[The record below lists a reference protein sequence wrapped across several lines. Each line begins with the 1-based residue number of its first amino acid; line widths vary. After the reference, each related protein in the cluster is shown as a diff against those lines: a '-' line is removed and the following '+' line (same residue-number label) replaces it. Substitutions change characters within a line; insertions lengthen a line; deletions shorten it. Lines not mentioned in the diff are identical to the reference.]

1 MALSTSRHKSARSGF
16 GRRQRAAGSTMAI
29 RHVTVLRDRY
39 NLSHINMR
47 DGIVLQTEVDDQCD
61 KLAIDRCKYC
71 QVS

>member
-39 NLSHINMR
+39 KLSHINMR
-47 DGIVLQTEVDDQCD
+47 DGIVL
-61 KLAIDRCKYC
+61 
-71 QVS
+71 